1 MSFRLMCFLQL
12 FKQPLPKYQKYKELS
27 YKQKYHTFKDLWF
40 GSEVRILGNSALDP
54 TQEDE

>member
-1 MSFRLMCFLQL
+1 MSFRFMCFLQL
-12 FKQPLPKYQKYKELS
+12 FKQRLYQKYKELA

-54 TQEDE
+54 TQEGE